1 MQKII
6 ALLILVIPFIIAGVG
21 IKLMRDSI
29 FGIVIDPFTYTA
41 FQFIVGLIMTI
52 VGVWFIGGYLL
63 HRERKNKRAQERF
76 LKKLK
81 ENDETN

>member
-21 IKLMRDSI
+21 IKLMRDAI

-41 FQFIVGLIMTI
+41 LQFIVGLVMTVI
-52 VGVWFIGGYLL
+52 GVWFIGGYLL
-63 HRERKNKRAQERF
+63 HREKKNKRAQERF
-76 LKKLK
+76 LK
-81 ENDETN
+81 ETQNKDDAK